1 MKTFAFVPPRVFSSH
16 FRFFFSP
23 IRSDRHDF
31 LSSTVKYYTPLYRRI
46 ASVFRET
53 KLVNT
58 RCQQVQLQ
66 NDGTMTTRKRL
77 SSGNGARTNEI
88 TIVVFD
94 GDSYCSTWV
103 GVKKKPK
110 ARKENRKNR
119 GARPVTI
126 TRTLTYIHSSLSVL
140 SFEEL
145 HFIRRY
151 TKRHQFS
158 HCATSPLPWLRHS
171 LTFQIK

>member
-1 MKTFAFVPPRVFSSH
+1 MFSLHIFV
-16 FRFFFSP
+16 FFFSP

-31 LSSTVKYYTPLYRRI
+31 LSSTAKYYTPLYRRI

-103 GVKKKPK
+103 GVKKSQKQ
-110 ARKENRKNR
+110 E
-119 GARPVTI
+119 
-126 TRTLTYIHSSLSVL
+126 
-140 SFEEL
+140 
-145 HFIRRY
+145 
-151 TKRHQFS
+151 KRIEKIEGRDRSQ
-158 HCATSPLPWLRHS
+158 
-171 LTFQIK
+171 